1 MWLAA
6 HAAVDRLHD
15 ERDSSSQ
22 SMLDE
27 AEQEHKR
34 TKRPADHEE
43 DKRNRVLDDRGKMDG
58 YLDRLYPG
66 EVNPCP

>member
-22 SMLDE
+22 SMLDD

-34 TKRPADHEE
+34 TKNPVDHEE
-43 DKRNRVLDDRGKMDG
+43 DKKNCILEDRG
-58 YLDRLYPG
+58 
-66 EVNPCP
+66 